1 MNHHKS
7 NQTDQ
12 HICNICKIEFNQIY
26 EDNIQLHVSNAH
38 NIILNELINSL
49 KSNVQQLQLEN
60 KMIRQ
65 SLEFYRNLYYR
76 NIHKLC

>member
-1 MNHHKS
+1 MNHYKS

-12 HICNICKIEFNQIY
+12 HICNICKKQFNQIY

-38 NIILNELINSL
+38 ILNELINSL

-60 KMIRQ
+60 NMIRQ